1 MRVASQVAGQ
11 CDVRC
16 PRAMPAPALLS
27 LLTTRCPL
35 YSLLGARSTLS
46 THYSVPALLTSR
58 CPLYSLLGAR
68 STHYSVAALLTS
80 RCPLYSL
87 YSVHLYTVP
96 LHRAYP
102 LRLHRLLLTYL
113 LTVLTI
119 LTMRRVACAAHE
131 LRGKLLLYLLHLLY
145 LPWQSKAPAKDVTI
159 KYK

>member
-1 MRVASQVAGQ
+1 MR
-11 CDVRC
+11 C
-16 PRAMPAPALLS
+16 ALP
-27 LLTTRCPL
+27 TC
-35 YSLLGARSTLS
+35 YACARSTLS